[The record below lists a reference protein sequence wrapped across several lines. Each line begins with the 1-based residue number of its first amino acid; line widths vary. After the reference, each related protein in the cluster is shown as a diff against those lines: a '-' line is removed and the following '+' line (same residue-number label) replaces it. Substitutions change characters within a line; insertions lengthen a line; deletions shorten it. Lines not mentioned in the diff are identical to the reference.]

1 MKAILVHGA
10 LLALIVFIPAHQLL
24 DPQVAAGVSLISA
37 LLLIVFCNMRFRR
50 APPGERPTT

>member
-37 LLLIVFCNMRFRR
+37 LLLIVAAFYALSWATRR
-50 APPGERPTT
+50 GI